1 MFDFKRIIDIERR
14 AVFLINFFFV
24 LLVIFSLL
32 YNISLKYFF
41 YFNILFTFIVSY
53 FFFKRSKELAKALII
68 TNLFIFFYFLYPS
81 ISWFL
86 SEIFLAQG
94 YIFIIAY
101 NVLIAYIF
109 LSLSGN
115 RDKLLGSIKKF
126 RLGIFFS
133 IILLGLVF
141 GLLFAIIKEPIPT
154 LFTEV
159 AHNGTLSLLGFLLFS
174 SFTVAFSEQMIFS
187 GFLFNTYKKLSP
199 TKFDAYYQ
207 VALIFVLFHLL
218 RFEILVKHY
227 FTNFNE
233 FYLLFITGYYVLL
246 FVFMVT
252 ALYLYSFKSKKYE
265 GNFIYPVMLHFMADF
280 GLFLFYI
287 VGA

>member
-1 MFDFKRIIDIERR
+1 MFDFKRVIDIERR

-32 YNISLKYFF
+32 YNVSLEYFF
-41 YFNILFTFIVSY
+41 YFNLLFTFVVSY
-53 FFFKRSKELAKALII
+53 FFFKRSKALAKALIV

-86 SEIFLAQG
+86 SEVFMAQG
-94 YIFIIAY
+94 YVFIIAY
-101 NVLIAYIF
+101 NVLIAYLF
-109 LSLSGN
+109 LTFSGN
-115 RDKLLGSIKKF
+115 RDKLLGNFKGFKMS
-126 RLGIFFS
+126 IFFC
-133 IILLGLVF
+133 IILLGIVF

-159 AHNGTLSLLGFLLFS
+159 AHNGTLSLLSFLLFS
-174 SFTVAFSEQMIFS
+174 SFAVAFSEQMIFS
-187 GFLFNTYKKLSP
+187 GFLFNTYRSLNGS
-199 TKFDAYYQ
+199 KFDAYYQ
-207 VALIFVLFHLL
+207 TALIFVLFHLL

-233 FYLLFITGYYVLL
+233 WYLIFISAYYILL
-246 FVFMVT
+246 FVFMIT

-265 GNFIYPVMLHFMADF
+265 GNFVYPVMLHFMADF

-287 VGA
+287 IGV